1 MCISSFC
8 NNISLINVTLSTFDV
23 TLSNQNI
30 CNAHIQD
37 IYQLIY
43 FRTSMGEDVTEWI
56 FEYVSAEEEEDT
68 DTEAEE
74 ADSSGESEKDWHILR
89 EEAEDRY

>member
-1 MCISSFC
+1 MIKGKSWNFIIPKLTS
-8 NNISLINVTLSTFDV
+8 
-23 TLSNQNI
+23 
-30 CNAHIQD
+30 H
-37 IYQLIY
+37 

-56 FEYVSAEEEEDT
+56 FEYVSAEEDT

-89 EEAEDRY
+89 EVAEDRY

>member
-1 MCISSFC
+1 M
-8 NNISLINVTLSTFDV
+8 INVTLSKFDV
-23 TLSNQNI
+23 TLSKRNRI
-30 CNAHIQD
+30 FAHIQD
-37 IYQLIY
+37 SYQLIY

-68 DTEAEE
+68 DSEAEE

>member
-1 MCISSFC
+1 
-8 NNISLINVTLSTFDV
+8 
-23 TLSNQNI
+23 
-30 CNAHIQD
+30 
-37 IYQLIY
+37 
-43 FRTSMGEDVTEWI
+43 MGEDVTEWI

-89 EEAEDRY
+89 EEAEDRYWPILTENYAQLWIKEI